1 MVFSSFQFLFV
12 FLPLFLLLYAVTPT
26 TRGRNYLVLAASLLF
41 YIWGEKGYVA
51 LLLLSIVSTWAFGI
65 GLDRTQGDRA
75 RKLVLAAGVIFNL
88 AILIYCKYL
97 VFLVGTFVSLASAM
111 GYPPKF
117 VAPASVH
124 LPLGV
129 SFFVFQAI
137 SYLADVY
144 RRDVQCQRSL
154 LIFGMYK
161 SCFPQLIAGPIVRY
175 AQIQSQVYDRPF
187 TAGNY
192 HTGMWRFMIGL
203 SQKVL
208 LANPC
213 GSVADQVFNA
223 APGSFG
229 PGVAWVGTIA
239 YALQI
244 YFDFC
249 GYSNMAIG
257 LGKVMGFN
265 FPENFNRPYESVSM
279 IDFWRR
285 WHMSLSTWF
294 RDYVYVPLGG
304 NRVSAARTYVNLMIV
319 FLLCGLWH
327 GAAWTFV
334 LWGGYHG
341 LFLIVERTAAGKKI
355 LASTPSFVA
364 RTYVLIVVLFGWVLF
379 RSNTLAQASSVASTM
394 LGFPMGTAT
403 SEQFKGVP
411 LTLYDLMGYE
421 PMAAVLLAL
430 VIGLGLH
437 RPMLNV
443 LFGTAAAI
451 RIPPTAIEVG
461 KATAMVATFVLS
473 LVYLAGSTFNPFIYF
488 RF

>member
-12 FLPLFLLLYAVTPT
+12 FLPVFLLLYAVTPS
-26 TRGRNYLVLAASLLF
+26 TRGRNYLVLLASLLF

-51 LLLLSIVSTWAFGI
+51 LLLLSIVSTWALGLC
-65 GLDRTQGDRA
+65 LDRARGDRA

-88 AILIYCKYL
+88 AILVYCKYL
-97 VFLVGTFVSLASAM
+97 VFLVGTFVSLAA
-111 GYPPKF
+111 G
-117 VAPASVH
+117 VGHAPDFTAPGPVH

-144 RRDVQCQRSL
+144 RRDVHCQRSL

-175 AQIQSQVYDRPF
+175 AQIESQVYDRPF
-187 TAGNY
+187 TAQNY
-192 HTGMWRFMIGL
+192 NAGMWRFMIGL
-203 SQKVL
+203 LQKVL

-229 PGVAWVGTIA
+229 LGVAWVGTIA

-304 NRVSAARTYVNLMIV
+304 NRVSAVRTYVNLMIV

-341 LFLIVERTAAGKKI
+341 LFLIVERTAVGKKTIARMPI
-355 LASTPSFVA
+355 LMA
-364 RTYVLIVVLFGWVLF
+364 RMYVLIVVLFGWVLF

-394 LGFPMGTAT
+394 LGFPVRTA
-403 SEQFKGVP
+403 SGEQYKGIP
-411 LTLYDLMGYE
+411 LTLYDVMGYE
-421 PMAAVLLAL
+421 PMAAILLAL

-437 RPMLNV
+437 RPILNG
-443 LFGTAAAI
+443 LFGIAAAI
-451 RIPPTAIEVG
+451 RIPPTAVEAG
-461 KATAMVATFVLS
+461 KATAMVTAFVLS